1 MVLLIVG
8 GGSKVKEVRR
18 RFRIKWFRFIIMGFF
33 IYGAYLIIGQHNQLN
48 AINRETENTRLR
60 LEEANKSKAVLL
72 EERSRLNDRSYIEK
86 LAREDLGLVKPGE
99 APFITGPK
107 N

>member
-1 MVLLIVG
+1 MGLI
-8 GGSKVKEVRR
+8 
-18 RFRIKWFRFIIMGFF
+18 
-33 IYGAYLIIGQHNQLN
+33 IYCGYLIICQHSQLS
-48 AINRETENTRLR
+48 AIARETENTKAR
-60 LEEANKSKAVLL
+60 LEEANKDKAALL
-72 EERSRLNDRSYIEK
+72 EERTRLNDRSYIEK

>member
-1 MVLLIVG
+1 MAEG
-8 GGSKVKEVRR
+8 RR
-18 RFRIKWFRFIIMGFF
+18 RFRLKWFRLILMGIF
-33 IYGAYLIIGQHNQLN
+33 IYCGYLMIGQHTQLN
-48 AINRETENTRLR
+48 AICRETDSTEAR
-60 LEEANKSKAVLL
+60 LEEANKNKAALL
-72 EERSRLNDRSYIEK
+72 AERTKLNDRSYIEK

>member
-1 MVLLIVG
+1 M
-8 GGSKVKEVRR
+8 KEARR
-18 RFRIKWFRFIIMGFF
+18 RFRFKWFRFIIMGL
-33 IYGAYLIIGQHNQLN
+33 ILYCGYLLIGQHCQLN
-48 AINRETENTRLR
+48 AIARETETTKAR
-60 LEEANKSKAVLL
+60 LEEANKNKAALL
-72 EERSRLNDRSYIEK
+72 EERMRLNDRSYIEK